1 MQGAV
6 KSQSFEPHVRQIQL
20 SMFRH
25 SSSYL
30 WWITATN
37 SVGESDKSQTTSLS
51 TAKSGGNRDYC
62 VFVVCKRGTFGNVS
76 ALVLNISLK
85 PEIGDRSKS
94 P

>member
-6 KSQSFEPHVRQIQL
+6 KSQSFEPHVRQVQL

-37 SVGESDKSQTTSLS
+37 SVGESEKSRTTSLS
-51 TAKSGGNRDYC
+51 MVKSGGNFILLLY
-62 VFVVCKRGTFGNVS
+62 TI
-76 ALVLNISLK
+76 ISSGHTSDKIYFHDLK
-85 PEIGDRSKS
+85 Y
-94 P
+94 

>member
-6 KSQSFEPHVRQIQL
+6 KSQSFEPHIRQVQL

-37 SVGESDKSQTTSLS
+37 SVGESDKSQTATLS
-51 TAKSGGNRDYC
+51 TARSGGNYAIPQLHYHR
-62 VFVVCKRGTFGNVS
+62 V
-76 ALVLNISLK
+76 
-85 PEIGDRSKS
+85 IGVI
-94 P
+94 